1 MSHSPKV
8 IKALETLL
16 SAMKEEAS
24 ASASTATATRPR
36 GNRTSPVYNYNG
48 GNVVQDVVDV
58 ARRAIRY
65 ARSGKHLNKKERNI
79 GRKAI
84 KALKATG
91 RHGVQNT
98 NGRDVF
104 TLNGA

>member
-8 IKALETLL
+8 IAALEGLL
-16 SAMKEEAS
+16 SALKAECG
-24 ASASTATATRPR
+24 ASTTTAARPR
-36 GNRTSPVYNYNG
+36 GNRTTPVTNYNG

-58 ARRAIRY
+58 ARRAIR
-65 ARSGKHLNKKERNI
+65 LNKVGKTLSAKERNI
-79 GRKAI
+79 GRKAL

-91 RHGVQNT
+91 CYGVLNT